1 MVNTHKHTC
10 CRQLTPHLLSEVD
23 HQLPRTAPFPSPPN
37 NPDRRQTDRAHA
49 VCRLQKTS
57 HRYGWKEL
65 GRPIHWHLHMLTP
78 TGILVARGSD
88 YVLYAHKRRTDGKA
102 SGCIYIPGGV
112 PQQRRRSSTCS
123 TSSPMNQDPR
133 DTSSLA
139 YLCRTCLK
147 TYPTM
152 VNNDALHLLY
162 S

>member
-78 TGILVARGSD
+78 TGLLVARGSD

-102 SGCIYIPGGV
+102 SGCIYTWWRAAAKAAVVDVLDVQSDEPGSQGHV
-112 PQQRRRSSTCS
+112 FVSVFV
-123 TSSPMNQDPR
+123 QDMPENV
-133 DTSSLA
+133 S
-139 YLCRTCLK
+139 
-147 TYPTM
+147 
-152 VNNDALHLLY
+152 NHGQ
-162 S
+162 